1 MTGEVGEECLGIG
14 LEMEEGCMEGAG
26 AVIHF
31 WRRRRSLTSLLLG
44 VEVGVVG
51 VKEEL
56 DSSKFWNGGWR

>member
-1 MTGEVGEECLGIG
+1 MTGEGEEECPGIG
-14 LEMEEGCMEGAG
+14 LEMEEGCMEGEG

-31 WRRRRSLTSLLLG
+31 WRRRSLTSLRLG

-56 DSSKFWNGGWR
+56 DLSKFWNGG

>member
-1 MTGEVGEECLGIG
+1 MTGEVGEECPDIG
-14 LEMEEGCMEGAG
+14 LEMEEEYMEGAG

-31 WRRRRSLTSLLLG
+31 WRRRSLTCLRLG

-56 DSSKFWNGGWR
+56 DLSKFWNGGWR